1 VETLALNGTGA
12 QAVTLGAATNLAF
25 ATGIT
30 ITTVAGAASLN
41 LAGALS
47 TVSIT
52 ATGTNAADTMV
63 GGTVADILTGGASAD
78 SIDGGAGNDT
88 LVFASEVELSGDA
101 TVIGG
106 ADSDTIRMDTAAAAL
121 ALVSTDFTNVT
132 GVETLALNG
141 TNTQAVTLGAET
153 DAAFATGITITTVAG
168 ATSLNL
174 AGALSTRT
182 IHATGTSNADTMVG
196 GTLADTLTGGA
207 GADSIDGGA
216 GADAYV
222 YAVASD
228 SAVNNTAVA
237 ATGFDTVALTTGDT
251 FDFGGALVV
260 VQAATVVGVGADD
273 PAVDGFGSSLIFALN
288 ALFVVNDDNAAN
300 REAMVIRF
308 DNTDQYIVADQDG
321 DQAITASDTIIK
333 ITGVVTGLTL
343 TGGDAVVTVI

>member
-1 VETLALNGTGA
+1 
-12 QAVTLGAATNLAF
+12 
-25 ATGIT
+25 
-30 ITTVAGAASLN
+30 
-41 LAGALS
+41 
-47 TVSIT
+47 
-52 ATGTNAADTMV
+52 
-63 GGTVADILTGGASAD
+63 
-78 SIDGGAGNDT
+78 
-88 LVFASEVELSGDA
+88 
-101 TVIGG
+101 
-106 ADSDTIRMDTAAAAL
+106 
-121 ALVSTDFTNVT
+121 
-132 GVETLALNG
+132 VETLALNG